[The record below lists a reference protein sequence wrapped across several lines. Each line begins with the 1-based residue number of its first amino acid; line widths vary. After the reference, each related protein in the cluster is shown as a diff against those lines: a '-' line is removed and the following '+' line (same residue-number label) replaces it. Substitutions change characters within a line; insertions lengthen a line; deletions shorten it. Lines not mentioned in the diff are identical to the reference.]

1 MPGIGV
7 PRRRRPAQLESI
19 VNASSHRFALIAL
32 SLLLGQGSAAAAVI
46 EITPADDYRGT
57 MQSLV
62 AGDTL
67 ILHGGTYPL
76 SSFFSLTLAG
86 TAQQPITIR
95 AASGEQPHIH
105 YVNGGQNIVNIANS
119 AFLVLDGIEF
129 SGGSRGIRLTAS
141 SDITI
146 RNCHVHHTAAN
157 AISANDIGSVY
168 ARLNIVHNE
177 IDHAGGTAEGLY
189 LGCNN
194 DGCRIHDSLIANN
207 YIHHLNDP
215 GVTQGDGI
223 EIKAGSYANIVRDNV
238 IHDTA
243 YPGITLYHTNG
254 NGAPNLIERNVV
266 WASGDN
272 GIQVTADAT
281 VRNNIVLG
289 AVAHGIGIHASQGG
303 AVGNLVIVN
312 NTVLKATGDALHIND
327 VSGSVLVANNAL
339 YAQSGRAVYA
349 DGATGQ
355 VTMLANIGSGTLSG
369 VSGGFN
375 ASGNIA
381 TDFASANYSGR
392 PPMDLVPRGGLLVG
406 GADPASLPGDDFN
419 GVSRAPW
426 RDTGAY
432 RGDPAGNAGWPLQE
446 GFKTLPLIFADGFD
460 GQALPVAD
468 RWPGL

>member
-1 MPGIGV
+1 MF
-7 PRRRRPAQLESI
+7 ASI
-19 VNASSHRFALIAL
+19 QRIAL
-32 SLLLGQGSAAAAVI
+32 STLCLLAAPGFAGAAVI
-46 EITPADDYRGT
+46 EITPADNYRAA
-57 MQSLV
+57 MQNLV

-76 SSFFSLTLAG
+76 SSLFTLSLVG

-95 AASGEQPHIH
+95 AASGEQPHIT
-105 YVNGGQNIVNIANS
+105 YVNAGQNIVNIVNS

-129 SGGSRGIRLTAS
+129 SGGSRGLRLSAS

-157 AISANDIGSVY
+157 AISANDTGSVY
-168 ARLNIVHNE
+168 ARLSIVHNE

-194 DGCRIHDSLIANN
+194 DACRIHDSLIANN

-272 GIQVTADAT
+272 GIQVTANAI
-281 VRNNIVLG
+281 VRNNIVLS
-289 AVAHGIGIHASQGG
+289 ASAHGIGIHASQGG

-312 NTVLKATGDALHIND
+312 NTVLKAGGDALHIND

-355 VTMLANIGSGTLSG
+355 VTMLANIGSGSLSG

-375 ASGNIA
+375 AGGNIA
-381 TDFASANYSGR
+381 ADFAAANYSGR
-392 PPMDLVPRGGLLVG
+392 PPMDLVPVSGLLVD
-406 GADPASLPGDDFN
+406 GADMANLADDDFN
-419 GVSRAPW
+419 GVW
-426 RDTGAY
+426 RLPRRDVGAY
-432 RGDPAGNAGWPLQE
+432 RRDPLGNSGWQLQE
-446 GFKTLPLIFADGFD
+446 GFKTQPLIFVDGFD
-460 GQALPVAD
+460 GQPQ
-468 RWPGL
+468 